1 MTREQQRKLKEL
13 KIEENL
19 LHKTLV
25 KEYKLKKRDYMIWK
39 VKDGLFFDM
48 YSSVLEQDDICKC
61 RVKAKVKPLWADDL
75 LWDILGMSE
84 NKNEP
89 LSLRSNGAFTV
100 SGVTVFE
107 IECELPNWETN
118 ELRGCLQ
125 NSYEAFVS
133 HIEKIDADYYNN
145 NLNSDRYHDE
155 IRSLLMLIH
164 TGQYEKAVEYASN
177 MKNDYFCNG
186 ELSFPMSVIRYC
198 ENKQIY

>member
-75 LWDILGMSE
+75 LWDI
-84 NKNEP
+84 
-89 LSLRSNGAFTV
+89 
-100 SGVTVFE
+100 
-107 IECELPNWETN
+107 
-118 ELRGCLQ
+118 
-125 NSYEAFVS
+125 
-133 HIEKIDADYYNN
+133 
-145 NLNSDRYHDE
+145 RYV
-155 IRSLLMLIH
+155 R
-164 TGQYEKAVEYASN
+164 K
-177 MKNDYFCNG
+177 
-186 ELSFPMSVIRYC
+186 
-198 ENKQIY
+198 